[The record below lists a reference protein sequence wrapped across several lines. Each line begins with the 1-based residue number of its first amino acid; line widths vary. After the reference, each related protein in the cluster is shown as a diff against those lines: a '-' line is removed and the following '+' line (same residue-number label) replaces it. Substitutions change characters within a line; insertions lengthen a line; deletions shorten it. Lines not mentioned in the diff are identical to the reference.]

1 MNDVKTGAEK
11 GEDAGMFTFGYNRAN
26 YAFDMGMRF
35 QRYNVGRKMAIARKN
50 MFRQDVTD
58 LATVTTIK
66 MKIYAPIMTMS
77 LGYCITIFVE
87 GRSGLKFPG
96 PPVFV
101 SGIYLQCLGIAF
113 GFLTLGVWLIFHA
126 SIRANIAAV
135 SLRTRKVRLPV
146 PTQQQL
152 DGARRLLSTYEEQH
166 LYDMF
171 KLPLVMPNLG
181 DAPEHTVDDFGED
194 AAVKGKKGDKMGAKG
209 KKGAKGAQ
217 DAALQK
223 PAVGVRLPSGTT
235 SGNPRWI
242 DKELEQS
249 EKFPGNSPDTEGRE
263 GEHEPFEHFELMRQ
277 CQKTWWGAEAY
288 SRICFLYGM
297 MHLIHSFAYWLVLHN
312 ICELGM
318 VWCANICG
326 AALTAGIWS
335 MFRLDVL
342 ADRGGCMPIE
352 ACGPLVAAMTLA
364 LMYTSTPTQTII
376 DASRAMAV
384 IILIMHVMWTI
395 RLFIV
400 AMPTNGEPN
409 HAAAESGGRLF
420 NESASCQVPQ
430 WLPTAFQH
438 VTYLIAPPKTKAQL
452 EQEEKDHKEGLN
464 DDPMHGVDMTPW
476 LYVRTF
482 LLMVILGWTV
492 LIAGRIVECAMGE
505 RMLMV
510 NPGAPPWSR
519 VGQWYGW
526 EFGAITSKHYAH
538 VTPMQGHFSYQQ
550 GWGPQGQQ
558 EIWSSDMFGFH
569 PEADAWWAEPAP
581 EEGEELPAQL
591 TMDSLV
597 GAAGYGENYWH
608 NWANYVEDGSGA
620 PFQFHSQEAWDAATA
635 EAAAGA
641 HPADEEDDG
650 GHRRLRGEMAMI
662 KVQRPVVPVAVEWSK
677 LLEPELLA
685 CGPGGNA
692 AGVVAAVSSAGLGG
706 IVPAEVAMG
715 RAAGRATSFTL
726 EGLVEHG
733 MATGLSWAKAAL
745 RVVTGSGAIATC
757 PLANRKGG
765 TSRCSLLDV
774 PALPFGYDPHVRAT
788 VVEGAQTYIR
798 VAAASQDGQIA
809 MFELRTSAAPA
820 WQKIGSLP
828 VPHEPEGDL
837 VQPEISAITANQ
849 NHLLLTTKGGS
860 TYQWNLHKGYP
871 VGSPR
876 RETPSSGPGRTWWS
890 ACSLPSGQV
899 IRLASSWKQAAS
911 GSLAWHPELFL

>member
-1 MNDVKTGAEK
+1 MQGLNNEIKTGAEK
-11 GEDAGMFTFGYNRAN
+11 GETAGMFSYGYNRAN
-26 YAFDMGMRF
+26 YSFDMGMRW

-58 LATVTTIK
+58 LATVTMIK

-166 LYDMF
+166 LYEMF

-181 DAPEHTVDDFGED
+181 DAPEHTVDTFGED
-194 AAVKGKKGDKMGAKG
+194 PAVEKGAKGAKGANVKG
-209 KKGAKGAQ
+209 KKGAKGKE
-217 DAALQK
+217 DGGVQK
-223 PAVGVRLPSGTT
+223 PNGVRLPGPTT

-242 DKELEQS
+242 DDELAQS
-249 EKFPGNSPDTEGRE
+249 ENFPGSSPDTEGRE

-277 CQKTWWGAEAY
+277 CQKSWWGAEAY

-326 AALTAGIWS
+326 VALTAAIWS

-342 ADRGGCMPIE
+342 ADRGGCLPIE
-352 ACGPLVAAMTLA
+352 ACGPMVAAITLA

-376 DASRAMAV
+376 DSSRAIA
-384 IILIMHVMWTI
+384 ICILIMHILWTV

-409 HAAAESGGRLF
+409 HAAVESGGRLF

-430 WLPTAFQH
+430 WLPSAFQH

-452 EQEEKDHKEGLN
+452 EQEEKDHKDGKD

-482 LLMVILGWTV
+482 LLMVVLGWTV
-492 LIAGRIVECAMGE
+492 QLSGRIVECVMGE

-526 EFGAITSKHYAH
+526 EFGPITSKHYAH
-538 VTPMQGHFSYQQ
+538 VTPMQGHFNYQH

-569 PEADAWWAEPAP
+569 PEADMWWAEPLP

-591 TMDSLV
+591 TLDSLV
-597 GAAGYGENYWH
+597 GAAGYGENHWR
-608 NWANYVEDGSGA
+608 NWAKYVEDGSGE
-620 PFQFHSQEAWDAATA
+620 PFQFHSQEAWDETVA
-635 EAAAGA
+635 EVRG
-641 HPADEEDDG
+641 G
-650 GHRRLRGEMAMI
+650 GHRRLRGEEAVI
-662 KVQRPVVPVAVEWSK
+662 KVQRPVVPVPVQWSR

-685 CGPGGNA
+685 CGPGGGA
-692 AGVVAAVSSAGLGG
+692 AGAVVAISSAGLGG
-706 IVPAEVAMG
+706 LVPAEVATG
-715 RAAGRATSFTL
+715 RAAGAAKSFAL

-745 RVVTGSGAIATC
+745 RVVTGSGSIATC
-757 PLANRKGG
+757 PLANHMGG
-765 TSRCSLLDV
+765 SSRCSLLDV
-774 PALPFGYDPHVRAT
+774 PALPFGFDPHVRAT
-788 VVEGAQTYIR
+788 VVEGAETYIR
-798 VAAASQDGQIA
+798 VAAAGQDGQIV
-809 MFELRTSAAPA
+809 MFELSTAAAPA
-820 WQKIGSLP
+820 WQKIGTLP

-860 TYQWNLHKGYP
+860 TYQWNLHKGFP
-871 VGSPR
+871 MGPAR

-899 IRLASSWKQAAS
+899 IRLASSWKEVGGGA
-911 GSLAWHPELFL
+911 LAWHPELFL